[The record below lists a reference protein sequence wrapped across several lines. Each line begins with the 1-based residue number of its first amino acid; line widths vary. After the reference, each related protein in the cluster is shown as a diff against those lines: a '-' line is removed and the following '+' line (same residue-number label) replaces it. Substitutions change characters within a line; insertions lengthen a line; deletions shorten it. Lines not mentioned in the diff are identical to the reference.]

1 MRLYVKYIAFV
12 TCFFLFWVC
21 FLATRFNTLHVDI
34 ANIAGKLPKEAHAL
48 FGNNNDPLVPLQG
61 SDKRVKLTVSEAGD
75 VTLQR
80 HSAMTAV
87 KFRNLSDSVLFYSSF
102 VDYRDGNMGYPY
114 VRTILLKQVSYTVQ
128 LSCRFGETLVEGSLY
143 ELAENHQQKYS
154 TFIFS
159 CKIPESVSVD
169 EIQDWILTDGSNS
182 AILQATY
189 RIRREESIRAYN
201 YDYSICLPFLYGSMY
216 EGKHLAEFAELNKL
230 LGAQRITLYTLKN
243 SLAKSLQKAL
253 DYYTEERLIE
263 VIEYDLP
270 VKDIWYHGQ
279 LITVTDC
286 LYR

>member
-1 MRLYVKYIAFV
+1 MRFID
-12 TCFFLFWVC
+12 C
-21 FLATRFNTLHVDI
+21 I
-34 ANIAGKLPKEAHAL
+34 
-48 FGNNNDPLVPLQG
+48 Q
-61 SDKRVKLTVSEAGD
+61 
-75 VTLQR
+75 
-80 HSAMTAV
+80 
-87 KFRNLSDSVLFYSSF
+87 
-102 VDYRDGNMGYPY
+102 
-114 VRTILLKQVSYTVQ
+114 
-128 LSCRFGETLVEGSLY
+128 
-143 ELAENHQQKYS
+143 
-154 TFIFS
+154 FIFS
-159 CKIPESVSVD
+159 CKIPESVSID

-189 RIRREESIRAYN
+189 RIRREESIRAHN
-201 YDYSICLPFLYGSMY
+201 YDYSIYLPFVYGSMYEGKHLAEFAELNKLLGAQRITLYTLKNSLAKSLQKALDYYTEESICLPFLYGSMY